1 MRHATT
7 HDEITQVARQDQS
20 QVQRI
25 NEEERRR
32 HEVRQLWA
40 QRLRHQ
46 QLMRLLWSVPES
58 EWRR

>member
-1 MRHATT
+1 MKRAIV
-7 HDEITQVARQDQS
+7 HDEITQVARQS

-46 QLMRLLWSVPES
+46 QLIRLLWSVPES